1 MEYKIRFVPGNPK
14 FDNLGVMKLS
24 CDSSVDINSRI
35 YGQAQI
41 GRSEEFIFARVWSFE
56 TAPTAASRVGLTLQ
70 NGSSK
75 IEMTACFDESSSL
88 FINGSDCKNLL
99 TAYLISGEDLQ
110 GEYWG
115 AVMMLP
121 ASEFFAALGIDK
133 ASLPAVITANVYR
146 QSDTVSSAGGE
157 FTLLSDN

>member
-14 FDNLGVMKLS
+14 FDTLGVMKLS

-41 GRSEEFIFARVWSFE
+41 GRSAEFIFARIWSFE
-56 TAPTAASRVGLTLQ
+56 TAPTSASRVGLTLQ
-70 NGSSK
+70 NGGNK
-75 IEMTACFDESSSL
+75 IEMTAGFDEISSL
-88 FINGSDCKNLL
+88 FINGTDAKQLL

-115 AVMMLP
+115 AVLMLP
-121 ASEFFAALGIDK
+121 ASEFFAALEIDK
-133 ASLPAVITANVYR
+133 ASLPAVIAANVYR
-146 QSDTVSSAGGE
+146 QSDTLSSACGE